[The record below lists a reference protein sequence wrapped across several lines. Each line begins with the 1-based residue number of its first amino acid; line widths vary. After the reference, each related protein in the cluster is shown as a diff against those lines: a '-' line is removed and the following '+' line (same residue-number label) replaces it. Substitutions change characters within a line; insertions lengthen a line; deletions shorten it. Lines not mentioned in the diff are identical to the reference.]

1 MQIYCSINIQSLD
14 IGHLPAEYIESNNLT
29 IAYVTQTLCSRFHN
43 KGKLIHFFNK
53 LWNLSCL
60 VYHFV
65 QF

>member
-43 KGKLIHFFNK
+43 KGKLIHFF
-53 LWNLSCL
+53 
-60 VYHFV
+60 
-65 QF
+65 